1 MIDKIFKL
9 SLFSKKKEA
18 NGGQKPEK
26 YMKCPSSNQ
35 AWTHLL
41 ALRASAQADNQQLSF
56 NLSHT
61 HTTEKK
67 QSLNPKEDGR
77 SDQKPASGPGIP
89 TGDTH
94 SDEPGKNV
102 AHRRTK
108 GYLSWLGLVKAK
120 KGRKLS

>member
-1 MIDKIFKL
+1 
-9 SLFSKKKEA
+9 
-18 NGGQKPEK
+18 
-26 YMKCPSSNQ
+26 MKFPSSNQ
-35 AWTHLL
+35 AGTHLL

-61 HTTEKK
+61 HNRKEAKPEF
-67 QSLNPKEDGR
+67 QEDGR
-77 SDQKPASGPGIP
+77 SDQKPASGSGIP
-89 TGDTH
+89 KGDTH